1 MCRSTFITHIKR
13 PCGSLF
19 LCRLDVIRIKLVD
32 YHYLRHYRDFPDLY
46 THQTNGICQNF
57 TSDAAVIYPEL
68 REQEKTIGTIICLY
82 KSMNRSMHSGSI
94 IFSTKHLRPDVFIG
108 RIIDTTYRLK
118 SKRPVLCP
126 KILSIYNSLSIR
138 AYLIMLISN
147 IALCGAEIPCCI
159 FVCNEVNRIR

>member
-1 MCRSTFITHIKR
+1 MCESTFIRTSR
-13 PCGSLF
+13 DLAGLFF

-118 SKRPVLCP
+118 SKRPVLLP
-126 KILSIYNSLSIR
+126 ENSQHIQL
-138 AYLIMLISN
+138 LIDTSVFNNADKQYCLMRSRNTMLHI
-147 IALCGAEIPCCI
+147 CM
-159 FVCNEVNRIR
+159 